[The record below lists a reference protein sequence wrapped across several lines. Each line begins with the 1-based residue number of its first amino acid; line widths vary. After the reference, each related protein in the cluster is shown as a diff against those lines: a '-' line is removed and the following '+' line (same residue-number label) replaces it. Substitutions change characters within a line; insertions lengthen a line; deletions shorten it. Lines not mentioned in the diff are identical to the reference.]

1 MDQNKNVANSELT
14 SSTDENGGNVVSVT
28 SKDDSLENDDVWS
41 VRSPA
46 IQKRVKELYS
56 TIKDLVSQM
65 RLQDSDDHT
74 EVGQQNI
81 DYYDLTQ
88 IQNMQVD
95 ELQKHLLQRGE
106 MCRKLLADL
115 KIQEQAHLSEIEKLN
130 QQFKI
135 KLSAKDEYCLE
146 LKENMEQLHR
156 VCKKGWQEQLTYLQE
171 DMLKKDDIIKKLSTD
186 IENKEKAHAIDTLK
200 LKELETNPK
209 AYPVASPVAYP
220 VIYHYGRN
228 LTTTKWHS

>member
-28 SKDDSLENDDVWS
+28 TKGDSLENDDVWS
-41 VRSPA
+41 MGSAA
-46 IQKRVKELYS
+46 IQQRVEELTS
-56 TIKDLVSQM
+56 QIKDLVSQM
-65 RLQDSDDHT
+65 RPQDSDDHT
-74 EVGQQNI
+74 E
-81 DYYDLTQ
+81 
-88 IQNMQVD
+88 NMQVD

-146 LKENMEQLHR
+146 LKEKMEQLHR

-186 IENKEKAHAIDTLK
+186 IENKEKAHAIEIVK
-200 LKELETNPK
+200 LKELETNLK
-209 AYPVASPVAYP
+209 AYPVAYPVARP
-220 VIYHYGRN
+220 VIYPYARN
-228 LTTTKWHS
+228 LATTKWHS

>member
-1 MDQNKNVANSELT
+1 MEIPKEDGVLDQNSELT
-14 SSTDENGGNVVSVT
+14 SSTDENGENVVSATAEVG
-28 SKDDSLENDDVWS
+28 SLENDEVGS
-41 VRSPA
+41 MGSPA
-46 IQKRVKELYS
+46 IQQRVKELYA

-130 QQFKI
+130 QQWK
-135 KLSAKDEYCLE
+135 
-146 LKENMEQLHR
+146 MEQLHR
-156 VCKKGWQEQLTYLQE
+156 ECKPVCQE
-171 DMLKKDDIIKKLSTD
+171 DMLKKDDIIQKLSTVMKNQD
-186 IENKEKAHAIDTLK
+186 IEIEK
-200 LKELETNPK
+200 LKERSKIMTAKNIQL
-209 AYPVASPVAYP
+209 
-220 VIYHYGRN
+220 R
-228 LTTTKWHS
+228 TKGLLNN